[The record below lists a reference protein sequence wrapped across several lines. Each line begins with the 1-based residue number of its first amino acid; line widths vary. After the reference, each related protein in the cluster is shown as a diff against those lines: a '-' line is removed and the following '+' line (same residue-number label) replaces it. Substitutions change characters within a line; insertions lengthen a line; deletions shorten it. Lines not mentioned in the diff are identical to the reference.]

1 MKSRLHH
8 TRRVVLGAAVA
19 VLAVASAACGSDDAA
34 SPGASSVD
42 PAVLG
47 PQNPAT
53 GPAVTIGYIS
63 EGKGTV
69 VDTSA
74 ELVGAQVAVDY
85 INEHLGGL
93 RGHRL
98 KLKTCESKANP
109 AAATD
114 CANQMVGAGV
124 VAVAE
129 GALVTVDQTVDVL
142 SPAGVP
148 LILNYSTSQKALASA
163 NVFNMMNGVSAI
175 FGTPA
180 ALAKEGGIDKAAMVT
195 VDLPGLTA
203 IANQL
208 GKVAFTNVG
217 AQLEVVPI
225 PAGTPD
231 VTSQISAAN
240 RNHPGLWSV
249 LGNTNF
255 CGGVLRAIK
264 TADRGSKVV
273 VNDRCVDPTI
283 SSSIPGGFEGV
294 QVGTTANL
302 DPATDDVKLFH
313 AAIDKYKPGLRIEP
327 NSAGGWQP
335 VLGLARALNAG
346 QGEVNR
352 ESVAEG
358 LRSAPPLPFPLTG
371 GIQFQCN
378 GRAFP
383 LSPNVCASDIVVATA
398 DKGGTLGGYRTLH
411 PDTALFVPPS
421 R

>member
-8 TRRVVLGAAVA
+8 TRRAVLGAAVA
-19 VLAVASAACGSDDAA
+19 VLAVTSAACGSDDAA
-34 SPGASSVD
+34 SPGANSAD

-53 GPAVTIGYIS
+53 GPAVTLGYIS

-69 VDTSA
+69 ADTSA
-74 ELVGAQVAVDY
+74 EFVGAQVAVDY

-98 KLKTCESKANP
+98 NLKTCESKANP

-129 GALVTVDQTVDVL
+129 GALATVDQTIDML

-148 LILNYSTSQKALASA
+148 LILNYSTSQKALTSA
-163 NVFNMMNGVSAI
+163 NVFNMMNGVSAL

-195 VDLPGLTA
+195 VDLPGVTA
-203 IANQL
+203 VANQL
-208 GKVAFTNVG
+208 GKPAFTNAG
-217 AQLEVVPI
+217 AQLEIIPI
-225 PAGTPD
+225 PPGTPD
-231 VTSQISAAN
+231 MTSHISAAN
-240 RNHPGLWSV
+240 RNDPGLWSV

-264 TADRGSKVV
+264 TIDRNSKVV

-294 QVGTTANL
+294 EVGTTANL
-302 DPATDDVKLFH
+302 DPATDDVKLFQ

-335 VLGLARALNAG
+335 VLALARALNAG

-358 LRSAPPLPFPLTG
+358 LRSAPPLPFPLTD

-378 GRAFP
+378 GRAFL
-383 LSPNVCASDIVVATA
+383 LSPNVCASDIIVATA
-398 DKGGTLGGYRTLH
+398 DKGGTLGGYRILH
-411 PDTALFVPPS
+411 PDAALFVPPS

>member
-1 MKSRLHH
+1 MKFGLHH
-8 TRRVVLGAAVA
+8 TRRAVVGVAVA
-19 VLAVASAACGSDDAA
+19 VLAATSAACGSGDETSSGVSAA
-34 SPGASSVD
+34 D

-47 PQNPAT
+47 PRNPAT
-53 GPAVTIGYIS
+53 GPAVTIGFIS
-63 EGKGTV
+63 EGKGAAG
-69 VDTSA
+69 DTSA
-74 ELVGAQVAVDY
+74 EFVGAQVAVDY
-85 INEHLGGL
+85 INEHLGGV

-98 KLKTCESKANP
+98 ELKTCESKINP
-109 AAATD
+109 AIATD

-129 GALVTVDQTVDVL
+129 GALGTVDQTIDVL
-142 SPAGVP
+142 SPAGIP
-148 LILNYSTSQKALASA
+148 LILSYSTSQKSLTSA
-163 NVFNMMNGVSAI
+163 NVFSLMNGISAI

-195 VDLPGLTA
+195 VDIPGLTA
-203 IANQL
+203 VANQL
-208 GKVAFTNVG
+208 GKLPFANVG
-217 AQLEVVPI
+217 AQLEIVPI
-225 PAGTPD
+225 PPGTPD

-240 RNHPGLWSV
+240 RNDPGLWTV

-264 TADRGSKVV
+264 TIDRASKVV

-294 QVGTTANL
+294 QVGTTVNL
-302 DPATDDVKLFH
+302 DPATEDVKLFQ
-313 AAIDKYKPGLRIEP
+313 AAIDKYKPGLRIEA

-346 QGEVNR
+346 QGEVTR
-352 ESVAEG
+352 QSVAEG
-358 LRSAPPLPFPLTG
+358 LRSAPPLPAPLTD

-398 DKGGTLGGYRTLH
+398 DKGGTLGGYRILH
-411 PDTALFVPPS
+411 PDTALFTPPS